1 MLLIKAAIFIMCSIG
16 MQLTSHYYCTK
27 VMMLYLLWMQAT
39 QGVFFY
45 NYLAYS
51 FIRGFCV
58 ASASVTHQLTV
69 LASYAAAVLA
79 STCI

>member
-1 MLLIKAAIFIMCSIG
+1 MFHWNATDFTLLLHKGNDVVPPLDASNPGC
-16 MQLTSHYYCTK
+16 
-27 VMMLYLLWMQAT
+27 
-39 QGVFFY
+39 VFFY